1 MAFKF
6 NFEDTFEGGLADG
19 TYEVVIQS
27 MTETATPSGAE
38 HISVVLAV
46 RNDVEQKGKNGLIF
60 HNIWKAKATGKYNK
74 SMINTIGKYAR
85 MSQDKEYNSLQDVFD
100 DLVGKPLKITVKNE
114 SSEYNGKTYENL
126 NVKRWNYTDLPNV
139 QHEFKKKKDS
149 PFKLED
155 GPVVEITEDDLPF

>member
-6 NFEDTFEGGLADG
+6 DFEDTFEGGLADG

-27 MTETATPSGAE
+27 MTETATPNGAE

-46 RNDVEQKGKNGLIF
+46 RNDVEQKGKNALIF

-85 MSQDKEYNSLQDVFD
+85 MSADKEYNSLQDVFD
-100 DLVGKPLKITVKNE
+100 DLVRKPLKVTVKNE

-126 NVKRWNYTDLPNV
+126 NVKHWGFTGLPNV
-139 QHEFKKKKDS
+139 QHAFKGKEQEEVNDTFVDIS
-149 PFKLED
+149 E
-155 GPVVEITEDDLPF
+155 EDLPF